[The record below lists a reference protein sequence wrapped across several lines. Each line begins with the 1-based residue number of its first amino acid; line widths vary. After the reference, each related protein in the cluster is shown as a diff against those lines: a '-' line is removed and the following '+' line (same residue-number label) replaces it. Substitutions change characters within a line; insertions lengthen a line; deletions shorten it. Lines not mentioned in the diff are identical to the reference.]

1 LTSAAR
7 GFYSYDKVTKGLAE
21 PHGQSSKNPAK
32 KTKIIIN
39 LVDMA
44 ADLNVYSRLHKS
56 IVLLTATNV
65 LKIALNRKESDNRK
79 VFL

>member
-1 LTSAAR
+1 
-7 GFYSYDKVTKGLAE
+7 
-21 PHGQSSKNPAK
+21 
-32 KTKIIIN
+32 
-39 LVDMA
+39 MA